1 MLSFIREQPITT
13 QWWPNIYQW
22 PKPKNVSNIT
32 QDLYLIHVYE
42 PDDQAIHKW
51 SGPGS

>member
-1 MLSFIREQPITT
+1 MYNAIIYKRAAHHHTVVAK
-13 QWWPNIYQW
+13 NIYQW

-42 PDDQAIHKW
+42 PDDQAIHK
-51 SGPGS
+51 